1 MSPTSFASFLL
12 DDDATW
18 TPSSGGC
25 AVVASWYI
33 CRASGGSQ
41 SDRLWGS
48 LRRPAN
54 TSFLKR
60 AENQEP
66 ANPSVTS
73 LSPFFQRGW
82 SSARKKR
89 GTRGGGL
96 VKSYH
101 CFRTRIIRLQRDL
114 LFFRRKRTNCYELSC
129 VFVEKLGERPVFLV
143 SFQLTTGFL
152 TTSFYRK
159 HEKQEEI
166 VSLTEGRRIFYAT
179 ETDFKCYIRGCAYSF

>member
-89 GTRGGGL
+89 GARGGGL

-143 SFQLTTGFL
+143 SFQLTTVEPISYRVFLPETRETRGDCVFNRREEDFLRDWNGF
-152 TTSFYRK
+152 
-159 HEKQEEI
+159 
-166 VSLTEGRRIFYAT
+166 
-179 ETDFKCYIRGCAYSF
+179 